1 MQGRR
6 LALAAALALPAIAPT
21 ADAAPGHGSYDGLG
35 AWVDIYDSGLMSSPV
50 ATVEN
55 LSERGVRTVYVET
68 SNWQQ
73 GTSVV
78 RRRAI
83 GRMID
88 AAHARGMALVTWYL
102 PDFRNVRRDLHR
114 SKAAIKL
121 RSPDGDRPDS
131 FALDIESSA
140 VGDVGKRN
148 RRLRRLSRKL
158 RRIAGPDYAL
168 GAIIPSPRGMR
179 FAPSYWPGFP
189 YDALDRRYDVFL
201 PMAYSTYH
209 EDDGYSGREG
219 VRRYTA
225 QNVNILRREAGENVP
240 IQIVGG
246 IANRLSRD
254 EAEGFADAVLDKRIL
269 GGGLYDVATMGNGDW
284 EGLESLAP

>member
-6 LALAAALALPAIAPT
+6 LALVAGLAVLAVAPT
-21 ADAAPGHGSYDGLG
+21 AEAAPDLGDYDGLG
-35 AWVDIYDSGLMSSPV
+35 AWVDIYDSGLMSDPV

-55 LSERGVRTVYVET
+55 LSERGVETVYVET

-73 GTSVV
+73 RTAVV
-78 RRRAI
+78 RRGAI

-102 PDFRNVRRDLHR
+102 PDFRNLRRDLKR

-121 RSPDGDRPDS
+121 TSPEGGRPDS

-140 VGDVGKRN
+140 VRDVGKRN
-148 RRLRRLSRKL
+148 RRLKKLSRRLRE
-158 RRIAGPDYAL
+158 IAGSDYAL

-179 FAPSYWPGFP
+179 FAPTYWPRFP

-225 QNVNILRREAGENVP
+225 QNVNILRREAGANVP

-246 IANRLSRD
+246 IANRLSRA
-254 EAEGFADAVLDKRIL
+254 ESEGFAEAVLDKEIL
-269 GGGLYDVATMGNGDW
+269 GGGLYDVATMSDGDW
-284 EGLESLAP
+284 QGLDSL